1 MRRRLAAAATT
12 ALVACLAA
20 GCGGDDK
27 DSASDDDKPVTKASF
42 ITSAD
47 AICTK
52 TNADITAAA
61 ANLRAKSQKSGSLPK
76 QDVVNFFKGTS
87 LPAYD
92 DLVRQ
97 LGALTPPKGDDA
109 KVDGLL
115 ASLASAI
122 DTVKADPEKF
132 VSRTAKDPFADF
144 NERARAYGMKVCG
157 S

>member
-1 MRRRLAAAATT
+1 MKRKLAAATT
-12 ALVACLAA
+12 LVLVACATA
-20 GCGGDDK
+20 GCGDDDK
-27 DSASDDDKPVTKASF
+27 GSSDDDKPVTKAAF

-47 AICTK
+47 AICKK
-52 TNADITAAA
+52 TDAEITTAAA
-61 ANLRAKSQKSGSLPK
+61 KLREKSSKTGTLPK

-97 LGALTPPKGDDA
+97 LGALTPPAGDQA

-115 ASLASAI
+115 STLASAV
-122 DTVKADPEKF
+122 DTVKADPRKF
-132 VSRTAKDPFADF
+132 VSRTAEDPFADF
-144 NERARAYGMKVCG
+144 NKRAKAYGMKVCG

>member
-1 MRRRLAAAATT
+1 MKRKLAAAAV
-12 ALVACLAA
+12 LLAGVVA

-27 DSASDDDKPVTKASF
+27 GSSDDDDKPVTKAAF

-52 TNADITAAA
+52 TNAEITEAAA
-61 ANLRAKSQKSGSLPK
+61 TLRKKSEKDGTLPK
-76 QDVVNFFKGTS
+76 RDVVNFFKGTS

-97 LGALTPPKGDDA
+97 LGALKPPPGDQA
-109 KVDGLL
+109 RIDGLL
-115 ASLASAI
+115 ATLASAI

-132 VSRTAKDPFADF
+132 ASTAPKDPFADF
-144 NERARAYGMKVCG
+144 NTRARAYGMKVCG

>member
-1 MRRRLAAAATT
+1 MSRKLAAAAATVL
-12 ALVACLAA
+12 AACVAA

-27 DSASDDDKPVTKASF
+27 GSSDDDKPVTKATF

-52 TNADITAAA
+52 TDAEITAAA
-61 ANLRAKSQKSGSLPK
+61 AKLREKSEKDGTLPK

-87 LPAYD
+87 LPAYN

-97 LGALTPPKGDDA
+97 LGALTPPKGDEA
-109 KVDGLL
+109 KIDGLL
-115 ASLASAI
+115 ATLASAI

-132 VSRTAKDPFADF
+132 ASTAAEDPFADF
-144 NERARAYGMKVCG
+144 NTRAKAYGMKVCG

>member
-1 MRRRLAAAATT
+1 MKRKLAAAAV
-12 ALVACLAA
+12 LFACAAA
-20 GCGGDDK
+20 GCGDDDK
-27 DSASDDDKPVTKASF
+27 GSSGDDKPVTKAAF

-52 TNADITAAA
+52 TDAEITQAATK
-61 ANLRAKSQKSGSLPK
+61 LREKSKKDGTLPK

-97 LGALTPPKGDDA
+97 LGALTPPKGDEP
-109 KVDGLL
+109 KIDGML
-115 ASLASAI
+115 ATLASAI
-122 DTVKADPEKF
+122 DTVKAAPEKV
-132 VSRTAKDPFADF
+132 VSRAAEDPFADF
-144 NERARAYGMKVCG
+144 NTRAKTYGMKVCG

>member
-1 MRRRLAAAATT
+1 MKRKLAAAAV
-12 ALVACLAA
+12 LLACVAA
-20 GCGGDDK
+20 GCGDDDK
-27 DSASDDDKPVTKASF
+27 DASDDDKPVTKAAF

-52 TNADITAAA
+52 TNTEITSAATK
-61 ANLRAKSQKSGSLPK
+61 LREKSRKDGTLPK

-97 LGALTPPKGDDA
+97 LGALTPPKGDQA

-115 ASLASAI
+115 ATLASAI

-132 VSRTAKDPFADF
+132 VSRTAQDPFADF
-144 NERARAYGMKVCG
+144 NTRAKAYGMKVCG

>member
-1 MRRRLAAAATT
+1 MLF
-12 ALVACLAA
+12 ACVAA
-20 GCGGDDK
+20 GCGNDDDK
-27 DSASDDDKPVTKASF
+27 DPANDDKTVTKAAF

-47 AICTK
+47 AICAK
-52 TNADITAAA
+52 TNAEITQAASK
-61 ANLRAKSQKSGSLPK
+61 LREKSEKSGTLPK

-97 LGALTPPKGDDA
+97 LGALTPPKGEQA
-109 KVDGLL
+109 KIDGLL
-115 ASLASAI
+115 STLASAI

-132 VSRTAKDPFADF
+132 ASTAPEDPFADF
-144 NERARAYGMKVCG
+144 NTRAEAYGMKVCG